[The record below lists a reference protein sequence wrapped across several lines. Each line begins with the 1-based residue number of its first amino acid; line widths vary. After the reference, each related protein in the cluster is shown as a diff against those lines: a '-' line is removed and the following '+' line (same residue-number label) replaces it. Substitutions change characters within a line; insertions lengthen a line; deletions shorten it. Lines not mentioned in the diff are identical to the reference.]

1 MVNIC
6 NSEQHVVLM
15 RILDARNRPSI
26 TPDMPLWKLKLTEEE
41 YTNLKETLVQNAYR
55 LEDFGIEAALCYAE
69 WWRRDYNGGIP
80 SREDVAVGLG
90 LPHYCWEQLYKA
102 ARHGLK
108 SHGFAFIH
116 SLKGNEYFRTLLNQG
131 GLPVNYIKNGTNLS
145 GFSRFLIGLVEELSS
160 INIDWDDNNIDLI
173 KNFNC
178 IAYLGKAFKNDNI
191 YDVSLQIAHAIISEE
206 DRWLPYDDTDSS
218 LSELT
223 KSLKREYRR
232 VKSEHRTK
240 PLSLSWKLRLTS
252 SKTANLFVNLNIV
265 KEISSKSIEGLN
277 YQSCYTF
284 DVFVSG
290 ILVGKYVRK
299 SLVKDDKG
307 EVIGAIYSRIT
318 VGVANDIKWSGE
330 PVVEVKIRC
339 DNDDR
344 LFPTLCGSYPPN
356 FECPQVFQMLDDNV
370 YSLKSTANA
379 ENNIAVFSTNW
390 KCDGSHNLLLNGELY
405 SAIKFTDKVD
415 LHNCMSNEDITI
427 TNEFTPYSAEF
438 RGTYIQWVEQS
449 NFKLLTRIPVIS
461 VFDQTGTRVGNIK
474 PKYRVHNS
482 KAEWRNLS
490 NSCLLPFGLV
500 DIKVEF
506 PDNKYVMETFYFID
520 DMTFVSRNETMFSTE
535 LHLYSRHVISAK
547 VDECENLSVE
557 MTDKNTWR
565 ISRDACASKYS
576 PTCNLKIIAE
586 NNPPLKV
593 SVVAPFEGIVISDL
607 EGKIVPSGKI
617 ISYDN
622 LRYFNIISHGQS
634 GMIDVTYKSDKIK
647 DDNTIKHLK
656 SPVIE
661 GIVPLS
667 DYRDLFARMFQLY
680 GANTFDRSSS
690 IELKICDKR
699 IYIRKFVLDSELS
712 SDKIRITDYTSEDT
726 SDFIYDG
733 DVYALPVS
741 ENIKPAELVQ
751 IKLEPYNR
759 QMNLFT
765 IPDELLN
772 SEAILFSGPES
783 SRRLVP
789 KYYNFEQEDYSSEVR
804 GEMSA
809 ANTILWSERLC
820 KDDVFAGEYWA
831 KTVKAFRIISEF
843 NLPFTTYNAFKAIGC
858 EPKLLVNLILACW
871 INGASDVLIQE
882 IDRFEDELNIAVHW
896 IPHTVWGE
904 CIESFIRSL
913 PPTLINI
920 MNTKLGEITELIN
933 ALFNATLSAE
943 VASELTQY
951 VAGGNIGNARIFSRA
966 DINQFKSK
974 IHGCTDNNIDLP
986 LTRFVLQNKYYV
998 DQEMHKSYRVMIESA
1013 MCAAENFAQVKNR
1026 TNLFLLESRDYAR
1039 IINFYRK
1046 YFKDLIDL
1054 EDMGNIEDVE
1064 QNEADGF
1071 SRFFFAIPKKACLR
1085 KNANRT
1091 YHIFNHRNGKIE
1103 LVPEDNRSNKCFTS
1117 LKSEESIPVIYQS
1130 LRHSG
1135 DNHVLCPHCGN
1146 NLSEFKNLDYL
1157 RISATQI
1164 GRTLATLLLDN
1175 AEPIDSNDAD
1185 VVYEGRKYITFTDSR
1200 QGSAR
1205 SAMGLNQDVERSW
1218 IRASIFHKL
1227 ADMRLNDVKPG
1238 GLTPDEEA
1246 EYNAYLSIREHLPT
1260 LLFEKF
1266 KRLEEKKNGTP
1277 VIPNPEE
1284 VSWGQISQSLEND
1297 SNFKK
1302 LYEHVDKARGRK
1314 NFKNATDYLKAL
1326 LVDQFGWIPKRAN
1339 SLETMGFVRLVY
1351 PALKNAKCP
1360 ALIQKR
1366 CTDTDWQNFLKIC
1379 MDYVI
1384 RGGRHYMLSGAYKDY
1399 LTQNKYCS
1407 PIYPSNS
1414 ELRKNGS
1421 PVSKWFKV
1429 NVSSKGINENQN
1441 RLVLLLCAVLGYDD
1455 ISQINQIKIADI
1467 NSMLDAAWDF
1477 LRQNVLE
1484 ATDVENQGYMLDLM
1498 GDKVKLQLIEK
1509 GYLCPV
1515 DNVIIDA
1522 PFCGYSPRMN
1532 GYIGRENFDRFK
1544 IKTEFVNPL
1553 FPFKSADQT
1562 EKNVME
1568 WIEKNF
1574 FEQKAAGVFGVMN
1587 SRVFASKPIF
1597 ISAEH
1602 SAQQSSED
1610 LDRYEREFNEGKIN
1624 ILSCS
1629 TTMEMGVD
1637 IGGITEVV
1645 MNNVPPKSSN
1655 YLQRTGRAGRRNE
1668 TKALALTVCAPNP
1681 IGTHTWNNPDYP
1693 ITHVTET
1700 PLLKLESRQLIQRH
1714 VNAMVFASFV
1724 ADQGGIRVTATLRDF
1739 FVTAEGMSF
1748 FDKFLNYI
1756 DSVISGKVERLQEPY
1771 SKLIKGTSLAQITLA
1786 DAAQVVKK
1794 DIVAVYNVFD
1804 AHKGALAKAIE
1815 SLKNES
1821 GTTNAIKAIEKQEEN
1836 LLKTSMLSYLAENS
1850 FLPSAGL
1857 PLGLVECLLG
1867 GKEKVDGNSPT
1878 LHISQAISS
1887 YAPGNPVVKNE
1898 WVYEPNGIRLK
1909 TKYDDST
1916 SRYIIQNCTHCGYT
1930 TIIYGSAKT
1939 DCPKCGRHGTMH
1951 GIKDIS
1957 LSTDQRFT
1965 EVVEPAAFS
1974 VAWDSTPTR
1983 KMDSLGSMN
1992 FIQPILLE
2000 MDAWLLKTNSAK
2012 MSIRCSTPRSEIL
2025 FYNKGTSGYG
2035 YAFCP
2040 YCGRMK
2046 SEKSPDSTER
2056 MLSHHKHLLASTS
2069 CPGGENDG
2077 AAVRRHVLLVGRYQ
2091 TDFVEIKFY
2100 DKDNNLVEDTET
2112 LYSLGVIL
2120 SRKLTELLGVNDG
2133 EIEFGYDGINHSIF
2147 IYDTALGGAGYSLL
2161 FREYK
2166 DEVLKMALETL
2177 ERCDCERSCTKCL
2190 IDRRSQWYTNYL
2202 NRPKALEWLRQEVK
2216 ARVAP
2221 KEIIYLM
2228 PDSHAV
2234 TSDITTEFYQL
2245 TRNKDISGIR
2255 IFVDDNISQWDAE
2268 TFPFIKIL
2276 TELSLEGVD
2285 VAFILPS
2292 VPDVKSLSSAD
2303 SATLIAEVF
2312 KTNFKCLE
2320 NTLPTG
2326 LFPLMVV
2333 IMNDGIV
2340 KTYFGKNIDTS
2351 YSKNWGSGDVF
2362 ITTQPN
2368 SLSYADINRMQLLS
2382 AFSSDDSSFMFEY
2395 RIREHSSLGRFFDSL
2410 KVPETGNWNRIISN
2424 LRGKAVSIEYSDRY
2438 LKTPLG
2444 CMLLAKMISSLK
2456 NEADLVLVSIKVIV
2470 TNIVS
2475 INDSDVAVNA
2485 IKDFANG
2492 KKRNHFLKDAIFEL
2506 TGIEPEIQDT
2516 GYVEH
2521 ERCLTVKADN
2531 AEVCIR
2537 PDAGIA
2543 KGWAPFGRDN
2553 AECTDRDFRED
2564 WNIDLEL
2571 FNKQQIGNGIL
2582 YTISYKQ
2589 L

>member
-1 MVNIC
+1 
-6 NSEQHVVLM
+6 
-15 RILDARNRPSI
+15 
-26 TPDMPLWKLKLTEEE
+26 MPLWKLKLTEEE

-772 SEAILFSGPES
+772 SEAILF
-783 SRRLVP
+783 
-789 KYYNFEQEDYSSEVR
+789 YEQKE
-804 GEMSA
+804 
-809 ANTILWSERLC
+809 
-820 KDDVFAGEYWA
+820 
-831 KTVKAFRIISEF
+831 
-843 NLPFTTYNAFKAIGC
+843 
-858 EPKLLVNLILACW
+858 
-871 INGASDVLIQE
+871 
-882 IDRFEDELNIAVHW
+882 
-896 IPHTVWGE
+896 
-904 CIESFIRSL
+904 
-913 PPTLINI
+913 
-920 MNTKLGEITELIN
+920 
-933 ALFNATLSAE
+933 
-943 VASELTQY
+943 
-951 VAGGNIGNARIFSRA
+951 
-966 DINQFKSK
+966 
-974 IHGCTDNNIDLP
+974 
-986 LTRFVLQNKYYV
+986 
-998 DQEMHKSYRVMIESA
+998 
-1013 MCAAENFAQVKNR
+1013 
-1026 TNLFLLESRDYAR
+1026 
-1039 IINFYRK
+1039 
-1046 YFKDLIDL
+1046 DLIDL

-2410 KVPETGNWNRIISN
+2410 KAPETGNWNRIISN

>member
-1 MVNIC
+1 MNYFSFYNKAKELLID
-6 NSEQHVVLM
+6 SLASLWFKGQAQEQEYIK
-15 RILDARNRPSI
+15 RILTKDEPLFAEPVFQSIFPWEESADSFEEHSSKLRLLTPSFVNALSSEEVDKDLRFPLDRHPYKHQTESWRTMLSSRPQTIVVTTGTGSGKTECFMIPVLQDLAKTNEKNCVQAIFLYPLNALMKSQQKRIHAWCKALPEKVTYAIYNGETDKENRSDRYTASHYPQLVTRPQI
-26 TPDMPLWKLKLTEEE
+26 RKTPPQILFTNPTMLNYMLVRAEDREILEKSKGKLKWILLDEAHT
-41 YTNLKETLVQNAYR
+41 YT
-55 LEDFGIEAALCYAE
+55 GSSAA
-69 WWRRDYNGGIP
+69 
-80 SREDVAVGLG
+80 
-90 LPHYCWEQLYKA
+90 
-102 ARHGLK
+102 
-108 SHGFAFIH
+108 
-116 SLKGNEYFRTLLNQG
+116 
-131 GLPVNYIKNGTNLS
+131 
-145 GFSRFLIGLVEELSS
+145 EL
-160 INIDWDDNNIDLI
+160 
-173 KNFNC
+173 
-178 IAYLGKAFKNDNI
+178 
-191 YDVSLQIAHAIISEE
+191 SLQI
-206 DRWLPYDDTDSS
+206 
-218 LSELT
+218 
-223 KSLKREYRR
+223 RR
-232 VKSEHRTK
+232 VLDAFGVTIDQVNFAVTSATIRDESDPKTTI
-240 PLSLSWKLRLTS
+240 KL
-252 SKTANLFVNLNIV
+252 K
-265 KEISSKSIEGLN
+265 
-277 YQSCYTF
+277 
-284 DVFVSG
+284 
-290 ILVGKYVRK
+290 
-299 SLVKDDKG
+299 
-307 EVIGAIYSRIT
+307 
-318 VGVANDIKWSGE
+318 
-330 PVVEVKIRC
+330 
-339 DNDDR
+339 
-344 LFPTLCGSYPPN
+344 
-356 FECPQVFQMLDDNV
+356 
-370 YSLKSTANA
+370 
-379 ENNIAVFSTNW
+379 
-390 KCDGSHNLLLNGELY
+390 
-405 SAIKFTDKVD
+405 
-415 LHNCMSNEDITI
+415 
-427 TNEFTPYSAEF
+427 
-438 RGTYIQWVEQS
+438 
-449 NFKLLTRIPVIS
+449 
-461 VFDQTGTRVGNIK
+461 
-474 PKYRVHNS
+474 
-482 KAEWRNLS
+482 
-490 NSCLLPFGLV
+490 
-500 DIKVEF
+500 
-506 PDNKYVMETFYFID
+506 
-520 DMTFVSRNETMFSTE
+520 TFVSQLTG
-535 LHLYSRHVISAK
+535 K
-547 VDECENLSVE
+547 
-557 MTDKNTWR
+557 
-565 ISRDACASKYS
+565 
-576 PTCNLKIIAE
+576 
-586 NNPPLKV
+586 
-593 SVVAPFEGIVISDL
+593 PFEDI
-607 EGKIVPSGKI
+607 KI
-617 ISYDN
+617 ISGK
-622 LRYFNIISHGQS
+622 RIIPELNKGIAEDQLS
-634 GMIDVTYKSDKIK
+634 KINK
-647 DDNTIKHLK
+647 K
-656 SPVIE
+656 
-661 GIVPLS
+661 
-667 DYRDLFARMFQLY
+667 F
-680 GANTFDRSSS
+680 S
-690 IELKICDKR
+690 IELSYSDIEKLRKKLNSSPVLKAKEIGRMLDKG
-699 IYIRKFVLDSELS
+699 IGKNV
-712 SDKIRITDYTSEDT
+712 DT
-726 SDFIYDG
+726 SLEIIDALGEKVKGINNGGGLGALLPTRAHLFVRSISG
-733 DVYALPVS
+733 VYVCT
-741 ENIKPAELVQ
+741 N
-751 IKLEPYNR
+751 
-759 QMNLFT
+759 
-765 IPDELLN
+765 PDCQRHKEY
-772 SEAILFSGPES
+772 
-783 SRRLVP
+783 RL
-789 KYYNFEQEDYSSEVR
+789 SIGS
-804 GEMSA
+804 
-809 ANTILWSERLC
+809 L
-820 KDDVFAGEYWA
+820 
-831 KTVKAFRIISEF
+831 
-843 NLPFTTYNAFKAIGC
+843 TTYQN
-858 EPKLLVNLILACW
+858 
-871 INGASDVLIQE
+871 
-882 IDRFEDELNIAVHW
+882 
-896 IPHTVWGE
+896 
-904 CIESFIRSL
+904 
-913 PPTLINI
+913 
-920 MNTKLGEITELIN
+920 MNCP
-933 ALFNATLSAE
+933 
-943 VASELTQY
+943 VC
-951 VAGGNIGNARIFSRA
+951 
-966 DINQFKSK
+966 KSK
-974 IHGCTDNNIDLP
+974 MLELATCSSCGSPIIVGETSTTKGFRMHTNVIDL
-986 LTRFVLQNKYYV
+986 
-998 DQEMHKSYRVMIESA
+998 DKS
-1013 MCAAENFAQVKNR
+1013 
-1026 TNLFLLESRDYAR
+1026 LFYEQ
-1039 IINFYRK
+1039 K
-1046 YFKDLIDL
+1046 EDLIDL

-2069 CPGGENDG
+2069 CPGGENDC

-2161 FREYK
+2161 FRAYT

-2410 KVPETGNWNRIISN
+2410 KAPETGNWNRIISN